1 MNGGQ
6 SGHHSASGSSSGS
19 SSGSTST
26 RNSSAASSS
35 EEPAPPFRTLATY
48 PGPGGAVQRQPPAP
62 MLLPA
67 PPVMG
72 GIPVTTSHLPV
83 AVAASQMVSRGPLP
97 GSTTQNFINAMQAM
111 TFNPKDESLHPAHK
125 VNNIHPC
132 STLLISNPS
141 TVRDQACKL
150 QARIWGLRQGMHH
163 QPEVPRD
170 FLNSFDYDVQELISN
185 TVKLNQSAD
194 ALAAEL
200 KKVYGE
206 SERLQAIMGSQHVE
220 HQQFRSKAEA
230 AIHDL
235 ECDVQSQQERR
246 LNVEA
251 MLSSLEAQRTADIE
265 RIQGLENE
273 VQKLEMFVQAP
284 SDGPLQI
291 LQEQVDGKRTL
302 WMNVHRDPQEQAA
315 ALERLR
321 NTTVLNGATLS
332 NRSMAR
338 GQTQAGSLHQSPQ
351 TKMVMRSQSRSAH
364 PGQPH
369 LRPPSRAGSS
379 SVYSGASGLSHSR
392 HAGSTPSRHSSMAR
406 PSPRVTKTTE
416 WGSPN
421 ERRRDTA
428 CALVRVE
435 PDDGESQKW
444 AVEFQT
450 LFALVYGFCKN
461 YFEELPKI
469 GKDWKSHLQGEAG
482 GRLWDYICRVC
493 HPGQEKERGD
503 YALFLL
509 KGSESR
515 PYFIERLL
523 IQHIILFVLSSEGW
537 EDYSTDVD
545 DEMRS
550 LEQRLRATDPSK
562 TFERQ
567 SIIDRRAE
575 LVTEM
580 AEGPKAAAFKNHKLN
595 QHHQQLRMMI
605 APFLPRT
612 KENNMRDEAFYD
624 LFAIAGAAW
633 DLSSKLLRSRLTF
646 QYVWNDP
653 CAKFSA
659 DVHEAL
665 GCSIGPVYLQ
675 REHWRLKLCV
685 TPAVTIR
692 SDKGMTIS
700 ARQILKSG
708 VTVMR

>member
-1 MNGGQ
+1 MNGGH
-6 SGHHSASGSSSGS
+6 SGHHSASSSCSSSSSGRS
-19 SSGSTST
+19 SSG
-26 RNSSAASSS
+26 RSSAASSP
-35 EEPAPPFRTLATY
+35 EEPVPPRRSFGEESAVPPFRTLASY
-48 PGPGGAVQRQPPAP
+48 PGPGGAVQRQPTVP

-67 PPVMG
+67 PPVVG
-72 GIPVTTSHLPV
+72 GVPVASSHLPV
-83 AVAASQMVSRGPLP
+83 AVAGSQMGSRGSLP
-97 GSTTQNFINAMQAM
+97 GSTTQSFISALQAM
-111 TFNPKDESLHPAHK
+111 TFNPEDESLHPAHK
-125 VNNIHPC
+125 
-132 STLLISNPS
+132 
-141 TVRDQACKL
+141 TVRDETCKL
-150 QARIWGLRQGMHH
+150 QARIWGLRQGMRH
-163 QPEVPRD
+163 QPDIPRD
-170 FLNSFDYDVQELISN
+170 FLSSFDYDIQELISN

-194 ALAAEL
+194 ALAAEV
-200 KKVYGE
+200 KKAYGE

-230 AIHDL
+230 TIHDL
-235 ECDVQSQQERR
+235 ERDVQSQQERR
-246 LNVEA
+246 LNAEA
-251 MLSSLEAQRTADIE
+251 MLSSLEAQRTTDMQ
-265 RIQGLENE
+265 RIQELENE
-273 VQKLEMFVQAP
+273 VQRLDMFV
-284 SDGPLQI
+284 QI

-315 ALERLR
+315 AIERLR
-321 NTTVLNGATLS
+321 NTAVLSGPTLPS
-332 NRSMAR
+332 GPMGR
-338 GQTQAGSLHQSPQ
+338 GQTLVGSLHQSPQ
-351 TKMVMRSQSRSAH
+351 TQMMVRSQSRSSAH
-364 PGQPH
+364 SGQPQH

-379 SVYSGASGLSHSR
+379 SVYSGLSGLSNSR

-406 PSPRVTKTTE
+406 PSPRATRITE

-421 ERRRDTA
+421 ERRRDTTG
-428 CALVRVE
+428 ALVRVE
-435 PDDGESQKW
+435 TDDGESQKW

-461 YFEELPKI
+461 YVEELPKI
-469 GKDWKSHLQGEAG
+469 DRDWKSHLQGEAG

-509 KGSESR
+509 KDSESR
-515 PYFIERLL
+515 PYFIERL
-523 IQHIILFVLSSEGW
+523 IVQHIILFVLSSEAW
-537 EDYSTDVD
+537 EDYSADVD
-545 DEMRS
+545 DEMKS
-550 LEQRLRATDPSK
+550 LEQRLRTTDPSK

-567 SIIDRRAE
+567 SIIDRRVE

-612 KENNMRDEAFYD
+612 KENNTRDEAFYD

-633 DLSSKLLRSRLTF
+633 ELSSKLLRSPLTF

-653 CAKFSA
+653 CARFSA

-665 GCSIGPVYLQ
+665 GCSISPTTLQ
-675 REHWRLKLCV
+675 REQWRLKLCV
-685 TPAVTIR
+685 TPAITMR

-700 ARQILKSG
+700 AKQILKSG